1 MANRIYGKARQAFAA
16 AGINWTADTIKAVL
30 IDTADYAVSI
40 DVDEFLADIPA
51 AAREE
56 ISPAFTGKT
65 NVLGV
70 LDADDAVFSGT
81 AGDGCEA
88 IAIFKDTGDPATSRL
103 IFYIDTA
110 PGLPVNLGAIV
121 TIIWDNGA
129 NKIGK
134 I

>member
-1 MANRIYGKARQAFAA
+1 MYGKARQAFANA
-16 AGINWTADTIKAVL
+16 LIDWTNNTIKVVIL
-30 IDTADYAVSI
+30 DTADYTVSI
-40 DVDEFLADIPA
+40 DVDEFLSDIPA

-56 ISPAFTGKT
+56 ISAALATKT

-70 LDADDAVFSGT
+70 LDADDVTLSGT

-88 IAIFKDTGDPATSRL
+88 LAVFVDTGNPATSRL
-103 IFYIDTA
+103 IFYYDSA
-110 PGLPVNLGAIV
+110 AGLPVTLGSDV
-121 TIIWDNGA
+121 TVRWDNGA